1 MLICNSPFTPP
12 SPLSDTLRSSP
23 QASNFSSYISS
34 QVSSLGS
41 TSSITVFVPTND
53 ALSSSLGSNATVS
66 ESEATALADSHVISG
81 SVAYSPRLVDGA
93 SFQSAN
99 GRDIAV
105 TVDEDGEVL
114 LSNGVRIVQS
124 DIIIE
129 NGVVH
134 LIDKVRR

>member
-1 MLICNSPFTPP
+1 M
-12 SPLSDTLRSSP
+12 
-23 QASNFSSYISS
+23 
-34 QVSSLGS
+34 SSLGS

-53 ALSSSLGSNATVS
+53 ALSTALGSNTTIS
-66 ESEATALADSHVISG
+66 ESEATALAESHVISG

-93 SFQSAN
+93 SFQSLN

-105 TVDEDGEVL
+105 TVDESRAVVL
-114 LSNGVRIVQS
+114 NNDIRIVQS

-134 LIDKVRR
+134 LIDKVRHSAWNRYRCEIANCVS